1 MAENTIFT
9 NREIS
14 FLRELKKQGV
24 EFMIVGAAAAAL
36 QGAPIVTQDIDL
48 WFKDIADPALRKAVA
63 KVGGAIVPSVG
74 LHPPTFAGGG
84 VELFDIVLTMH
95 GLGTFDE
102 EILNSI
108 LVDLRGLSVRILP
121 LDRIIKSKETVGR
134 PKDRL
139 TLPVLKDALA
149 TIERKKRARAGRPTK
164 APEVPIRRRSGG
176 AGRGASARPA
186 TGSGRGR
193 RPSGRCR

>member
-1 MAENTIFT
+1 MAEKAIFT
-9 NREIS
+9 GREIS
-14 FLRELKKQGV
+14 FLKELQKQGV

-48 WFKDIADPALRKAVA
+48 WFKDLKDPGIKAALA
-63 KVGGAIVPSVG
+63 KTGGAFVPTIG
-74 LHPPTFAGGG
+74 LHPPTFAGES

-102 EILNSI
+102 EKKHSI
-108 LVDLRGLSVRILP
+108 LVDLGRLSVRILA

-134 PKDRL
+134 PKDVL

-149 TIERKKRARAGRPTK
+149 TIEKKKALKTRRVKKAG
-164 APEVPIRRRSGG
+164 
-176 AGRGASARPA
+176 
-186 TGSGRGR
+186 
-193 RPSGRCR
+193 